1 MTDNY
6 WEARDSEVFRQGLNA
21 GYKQGYRHGL
31 EDGHK
36 QGWNAADAAAE
47 SHAEHAA
54 RLFYTMEAGE
64 KTHRE
69 FAKSAQDAI
78 SIHAARQ
85 RLRPKTSPTEQPA
98 PLVNPPR
105 FIAQQ

>member
-1 MTDNY
+1 MHRWFYASSPRLVVVWMTNNY

-64 KTHRE
+64 SWHRQA
-69 FAKSAQDAI
+69 AKSAHDAI
-78 SIHAARQ
+78 SVVAARETQ
-85 RLRPKTSPTEQPA
+85 RRGGA
-98 PLVNPPR
+98 R
-105 FIAQQ
+105 A